1 MNLKRVR
8 TSVTGAMLAVALSV
22 GFLTVFAGSAH
33 ALASCG
39 GDVSVYGVLADGQL
53 TYTAIDPSTGN
64 RVRTLIGP
72 ALGFTPKAM
81 ATLNFNTV
89 LVTST
94 SGDLY
99 RVDIQTNTNALTLA
113 GVVKIWD
120 GGWTFDKL
128 TYDGHGHLYGT
139 VDGQLHQYVVSE
151 DKPSGPAHIGQ
162 HVVIGTGF
170 VLKTLAAAGDDQ
182 LIATTSTGE
191 LLSYKINGP
200 DDWDRGVL
208 AASGWSAVD
217 SLSSPGG
224 GLYYGRTSGGM
235 YWYTDADP
243 FDNDGGDLTYHSSDP
258 VDASGWT
265 QTMLSASGGNCAYVP
280 DTPPTSTLG
289 GSITRSEVLARAKD
303 WYDRDVPYGS
313 TLYSWDVNQT
323 LKYRDDC
330 SGFVAMAWHLASTN
344 YSTDTLYEVSST
356 ISKSSLRPGDALNY
370 AGTHTVL
377 FIGWKDQDAG
387 TFYYYSESNPTS
399 DMEYGSANVNSG
411 SIAGWP
417 ASDYAAIRYDK
428 IV

>member
-1 MNLKRVR
+1 MNLNRIR
-8 TSVTGAMLAVALSV
+8 TSVTGAVVAAALSV
-22 GFLTVFAGSAH
+22 GLLTVAAGSAH
-33 ALASCG
+33 ATTSCT
-39 GDVSVYGVLADGQL
+39 GDVSMYGVLADGRM
-53 TYTAIDPSTGN
+53 TYTAIDPSNGN
-64 RVRTLIGP
+64 RLRTLIGP

-81 ATLNFNTV
+81 ATLNFNTI

-99 RVDIQTNTNALTLA
+99 RVDVQTNDNALALA

-128 TYDGHGHLYGT
+128 VYDGHGHLYGT

-162 HVVIGTGF
+162 HVVIDTGF

-182 LIATTSTGE
+182 LVATTSDGR
-191 LLSYKINGP
+191 LLSYKINGVS
-200 DDWDRGVL
+200 DWDRAVL
-208 AASGWSAVD
+208 APSGWSAVD

-224 GLYYGRTSGGM
+224 GLYYGRTNGGM

-243 FDNDGGDLTYHSSDP
+243 FDGDGGDLTYHSSDP

-265 QTMLSASGGNCAYVP
+265 QTMLSASGGNCAYVAP
-280 DTPPTSTLG
+280 APPASTIG

-303 WYDRDVPYGS
+303 WYVRDVA
-313 TLYSWDVNQT
+313 YSQDAYALDVNRT
-323 LKYRDDC
+323 ASYRTDC
-330 SGFVAMAWHLASTN
+330 SGFVSMAWHLTTSKTTSNLSDVAT
-344 YSTDTLYEVSST
+344 T
-356 ISKSSLRPGDALNY
+356 ISKSALRPGDALND
-370 AGTHTVL
+370 AGEHAVV

-387 TFYYYSESNPTS
+387 TFYYYSESNPDV
-399 DMEYGSANVNSG
+399 DMQYGSANVNSG
-411 SIAGWP
+411 SIAGHP
-417 ASDYAAIRYDK
+417 ASDYVALRYDK